1 MQSMET
7 YTQISTNLL
16 LSLEPVLQLLHSSSP
31 FFSFSNISDRTI
43 NPVLVLFPPYIYIYI
58 YLHNSFRVPFIGI
71 FVILNVCLLRNNF
84 SNNAVYILIL
94 LNSAYLAWMWYCSN
108 RCMLII
114 QFSAATPVWIWMHHD
129 RNWKA
134 NHLEFHLS
142 FVLNM

>member
-1 MQSMET
+1 MET

-31 FFSFSNISDRTI
+31 FSSFSNISDRTI
-43 NPVLVLFPPYIYIYI
+43 NPVLVLFPPYIY
-58 YLHNSFRVPFIGI
+58 LHNSFRVPFIG
-71 FVILNVCLLRNNF
+71 FFFFKLYVCLLRNNF

-114 QFSAATPVWIWMHHD
+114 QFSVATPVWKWMHHD

-134 NHLEFHLS
+134 NYLEIHLS